1 MRSNDYKLSLL
12 FICVLMLTALK
23 LSNGNKGG
31 FGKGNDHG
39 RGRGSGSGR
48 GHGQPGRNQHGGHM
62 IPRNSCSQLEE
73 ISRKITW
80 ERVEANPVLPAK
92 LIRMQFHDCFVRG
105 CDGSILLDSTE
116 NSRAEKEAI
125 PNRSL
130 IGFDVID
137 EIKTKVEQACPG
149 QVSCAD
155 ILALAARDAVS
166 FQFKR
171 PLWPVFTG
179 RKDGRVSLESEA
191 NRDLPSPA
199 ANFTT
204 LQKQFQTHR
213 LNVADL
219 VALSGAHTIG
229 LGHCVII
236 TNRLFN
242 FTGKGDTDP
251 SLDPTYADFLKKQCS
266 NPPAPTTTVEMDPGS
281 SLSFDSDYFVALNKH
296 KGLFESDA
304 TLLTNPEA
312 ARISRNLENQRAF
325 FAQFAQ
331 SMIKMSSIGGDQGEI
346 RKNCRVVN

>member
-1 MRSNDYKLSLL
+1 M
-12 FICVLMLTALK
+12 LMFTTALSF
-23 LSNGNKGG
+23 SNGNGGNNKFPKGKGG
-31 FGKGNDHG
+31 NFNGN
-39 RGRGSGSGR
+39 
-48 GHGQPGRNQHGGHM
+48 GHQKQ
-62 IPRNSCSQLEE
+62 IPRGGSQNGGWQWQNRNCPQVET

-80 ERVEANPVLPAK
+80 ERVAANPILPAK

-130 IGFDVID
+130 IGYDVID
-137 EIKTKVEQACPG
+137 EIKSKVEEQCPG

-204 LQKQFQTHR
+204 LQTQFQSHN
-213 LNVADL
+213 LNIADL

-236 TNRLFN
+236 INRLFN
-242 FTGKGDTDP
+242 FTGNGDTDP
-251 SLDPTYADFLKKQCS
+251 SLDPTYAELLKKQCS
-266 NPPAPTTTVEMDPGS
+266 NTPAPTTTVEMDPGS
-281 SLSFDSDYFVALNKH
+281 SLTFDSDYFVALNQH

-304 TLLTNPEA
+304 TLLTNPQA
-312 ARISRNLENQRAF
+312 ARISKDLENQRAF

-331 SMIKMSSIGGDQGEI
+331 SMIKMSSIGGNVGEI